1 MSHAFPYR
9 LGVDIGGTFTDIVL
23 LASDGRCVTRKVL
36 STPDD
41 YARGIIQGLG
51 ELLSVPASKDA
62 ASPYTATGCEEVV
75 HGTTVAT
82 NAIVEKKGAKTGLL
96 TTRGF
101 RDVLELRRLR
111 VPSLY
116 DLRFRPPAPMVERR
130 LRLEVNERMGA
141 DGESLVPLDEQSILD
156 AIDRFRAE
164 DVQSVAV
171 TLLHSYCNPN
181 HETRVGEVIRR
192 EMPDAF
198 VSLSTEVLPEIREYE
213 RTSTTVINAYVGP
226 LVRLYLESL
235 AQKLNSLGI
244 RAPLRIMRSSGGKMS
259 VRAAMARPAT
269 MVESGPAA
277 GTIAAAWAGE
287 VLGVED
293 LIAFDMGGTT
303 AKATLVEGGKVTLT
317 TEYEVGA
324 GISLSSRLIKGGGH
338 ALKLPVLDIAEVGAG
353 GGSLVWIDK
362 GGSLKVGPHSAG
374 ASPGPACY
382 GLGGKQ
388 ATVTD
393 ANLVLGYLNPSQLAG
408 GALKLYPDRARASLE
423 EVATVLDAGPN
434 GEGTRERTQ
443 GRAPTGESDPRE
455 DTPGMQNATSEA
467 IAAAAHGVHTL
478 ANASM
483 IRAIKAVSTYRGR
496 DPRDFALLAFG
507 GSGPLHAVNIAREL
521 GISRILI
528 PPMPGLFSAVGLL
541 QAPTEENVVQTF
553 VRNSTE
559 VDPDELS
566 RRYQLLEERARA
578 ALMADGYDAAEI
590 QLQQFADL
598 RYVGQAYELTVPA
611 QDKREGELHTP
622 ASTFAIKQLTERF
635 EVEHERVYGHRAQ
648 NEPIELVNLRVVATV
663 EDERG
668 RHLSPEKRAIGS
680 SERRAYFGDGWLETP
695 VIGRESLGST
705 PIAGP
710 LIVEDYD
717 STTVIPPGC
726 SARLC
731 NLGAIAIDV
740 SPA

>member
-1 MSHAFPYR
+1 VSHAPPYR

-41 YARGIIQGLG
+41 YARGIMQGLG
-51 ELLSVPASKDA
+51 ELLAAA
-62 ASPYTATGCEEVV
+62 ASNDSAPQYGATGCEEII

-82 NAIVEKKGAKTGLL
+82 NAILEKKGAKTGLL

-116 DLRFRPPAPMVERR
+116 DLRFRPPTPMVERR
-130 LRLEVNERMGA
+130 LRLEINERMSA
-141 DGESLVPLDEQSILD
+141 DGEPLTPLDEQSILQ
-156 AIDRFRAE
+156 AIDRLRAE
-164 DVQSVAV
+164 GVQSVAV
-171 TLLHSYCNPN
+171 TLLHSYCNPR
-181 HETRVGEVIRR
+181 HETRVGEIIRR
-192 EMPDAF
+192 EMPEAF

-226 LVRLYLESL
+226 LVRFYLESL
-235 AQKLNSLGI
+235 SQKLKSLGI

-259 VRAAMARPAT
+259 MRAAMARPAT

-287 VLGVED
+287 ALGTQD

-362 GGSLKVGPHSAG
+362 GGSLKVGPQSAG

-382 GLGGKQ
+382 GLGGTQ

-408 GALKLYPDRARASLE
+408 GALQLYPDRARAALE
-423 EVATVLDAGPN
+423 DVAIALGARNSGN
-434 GEGTRERTQ
+434 AMRERTL
-443 GRAPTGESDPRE
+443 GRASTHELDPGKGPLDGGGAE
-455 DTPGMQNATSEA
+455 SEA
-467 IAAAAHGVHTL
+467 IAAAAHGVHTV
-478 ANASM
+478 ANVSM

-521 GISRILI
+521 GISRVLI

-559 VDPDELS
+559 IDPDELS
-566 RRYQLLEERARA
+566 GQYRVLEERART
-578 ALMADGYDAAEI
+578 ALMTDGYGAAEI

-611 QDKREGELHTP
+611 QDRSEHESRTP
-622 ASTFAIKQLTERF
+622 AFRLATKQLTDRF
-635 EVEHERVYGHRAQ
+635 EAEHERVYGHRAR

-663 EDERG
+663 EDVRG
-668 RHLSPEKRAIGS
+668 RHLSPEKRSIES
-680 SERRAYFGDGWLETP
+680 SERLAYFGDGWLETP
-695 VIGRESLGST
+695 VIGREALGSK
-705 PIAGP
+705 AVEGP
-710 LIVEDYD
+710 LIIEDYD
-717 STTVIPPGC
+717 STTIVPPGC